1 MSATLPEYLGSL
13 AREIRFIARGC
24 FDLQAAEQL
33 RFLAEKLER
42 QANEALRGFEMR
54 GGATDNNPT

>member
-1 MSATLPEYLGSL
+1 MSATLPEYLSSL

-42 QANEALRGFEMR
+42 QASEVLRGLEVR
-54 GGATDNNPT
+54 SCATDNNAT